1 MKKENKEVKKQ
12 HTDSVLEKMNTG
24 DALEN
29 EFSSLL
35 EDANQNTNPNK
46 AETGNALQMN
56 EHSNKDINKDKKD

>member
-1 MKKENKEVKKQ
+1 MKKENKKAKKQ
-12 HTDSVLEKMNTG
+12 HTDSVLEKINTG

-29 EFSSLL
+29 ESSSLL

-46 AETGNALQMN
+46 GETGKALQMN